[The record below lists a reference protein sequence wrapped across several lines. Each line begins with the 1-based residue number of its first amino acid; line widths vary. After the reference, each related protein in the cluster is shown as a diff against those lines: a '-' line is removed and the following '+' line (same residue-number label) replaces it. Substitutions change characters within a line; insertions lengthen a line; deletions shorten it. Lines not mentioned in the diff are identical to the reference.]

1 MKKRE
6 RVVIMGVSA
15 FIFAVLFYHQS
26 IGLNFGLLGL
36 IIWGIA
42 HFRFKHTQRNGNYW
56 LLSFYVLI
64 TSFGQMYYGDEYSFF
79 ALLFALFTFDF
90 YVQYRRLN
98 ILFYPLTLLAN
109 YTVFPFRFLSLNW
122 LPTKKIGNKKWFF
135 KLMAFIAFPLFI
147 SILFLLVYAT
157 GSDAL
162 AHFIE
167 NFQINLNIFHF
178 LGLFLLGIFF
188 FFNFWLLFVPRNF
201 VKFNQNMR
209 ADFTEEQKHKQPA
222 SNALVDIDTQRTS
235 GIITL
240 SLLCVTLLVF
250 VVIYTYEQFFSVKS
264 ESLSSETHTRVNT
277 IIFSIILAMTVILF
291 YFKSYFNF
299 DPKAKILKQ
308 LSYLWLVLNSALV
321 FSAFFKTTEYV
332 LNYGLTFKRIGVL
345 VFLTLCLVGLFYAY
359 VKISQQ
365 KTNIF
370 LITKMIWIFYSTFV
384 VLSVVNFSW
393 IVTKYNLTFQKE
405 VDYHYLNG
413 LQYNRNL
420 LHGNKEIEQE
430 LGDFYDFGAWEQ
442 KQESKKPFLSQRVY
456 YWFVH

>member
-1 MKKRE
+1 
-6 RVVIMGVSA
+6 
-15 FIFAVLFYHQS
+15 
-26 IGLNFGLLGL
+26 
-36 IIWGIA
+36 
-42 HFRFKHTQRNGNYW
+42 
-56 LLSFYVLI
+56 
-64 TSFGQMYYGDEYSFF
+64 
-79 ALLFALFTFDF
+79 
-90 YVQYRRLN
+90 
-98 ILFYPLTLLAN
+98 
-109 YTVFPFRFLSLNW
+109 
-122 LPTKKIGNKKWFF
+122 
-135 KLMAFIAFPLFI
+135 
-147 SILFLLVYAT
+147 
-157 GSDAL
+157 
-162 AHFIE
+162 
-167 NFQINLNIFHF
+167 
-178 LGLFLLGIFF
+178 
-188 FFNFWLLFVPRNF
+188 
-201 VKFNQNMR
+201 MR